1 MPGLGAM
8 YASDMQRLDSTDATV
23 GIVEGEYASDSAE
36 PVTEGKTV
44 ELGLGASGVFTRRLA
59 RFRVRRAEAASEMEC
74 RCEGCRR
81 RDRGG
86 SVSSTSSYR

>member
-1 MPGLGAM
+1 M
-8 YASDMQRLDSTDATV
+8 TDATI
-23 GIVEGEYASDSAE
+23 GIVEGEYASDSAGL
-36 PVTEGKTV
+36 VTEVKTV

-59 RFRVRRAEAASEMEC
+59 RFRVRRAEAVSEMEC

-81 RDRGG
+81 RDKGGGG